1 MAKIN
6 SFRELL
12 VWQKSMDVAER
23 SYLISRRFKR
33 EDQIALGHEIR
44 RSGVSIPS
52 NIAEGFGRHH
62 TAEYVHHLWFANGS
76 NNELQTQ
83 LEIGQRVEI
92 VSTNEAQALIAEAEE
107 VGRMLRGLVAS
118 LGRARG

>member
-44 RSGVSIPS
+44 RSGVSVPS

-83 LEIGQRVEI
+83 LEIGQRVKI
-92 VSTNEAQALIAEAEE
+92 VSVNEAQTLIAEAEE

-118 LGRARG
+118 LGRA